1 MGVYELEF
9 DLKCLHTY
17 FDDHLEG
24 RYIKVYEG
32 GIYAGHKLYNY
43 NMNEFRTIAF
53 GLKHPDGLGLS
64 DLKKVTAR
72 LYVNKYIGAG
82 NAYAGVVRGNGF
94 QGETN
99 KERWNTIINNGSAI
113 ILSSQE
119 GNAIE
124 EIEIT
129 DTETLER
136 LFDPLLGFGIHGKY
150 LTEEPKSSNYVEF
163 TNLKFIA
170 EYKDKY
176 SDPSIDLRKDL
187 MENGGFYPEDRA
199 MDYYQYVDK
208 EFRISWDY
216 SQEAGAA
223 VKETRIHVKTI
234 GTNDGT
240 PTQEWDINEYT
251 YNGNTGTV
259 IIPDYVWKRLPC
271 GGWVEITVISEMGK
285 SASLQLWFDV
295 PFYEVEIIQPV
306 KDSIIKYDVGN
317 LLQWV
322 KKDISGFVAFPAVSG
337 YRILISTNNGATFD
351 PIVEITGDI
360 QEYLFRE
367 ETLPVG
373 VVSVRVVALY
383 DNNTV
388 AQNLQ
393 FGESRYI
400 VGADATTSTVTCDG
414 KPIPT
419 VAWESVAQ
427 TACQV
432 KFGDYD
438 SGAVYSADKYHKIPY
453 IFSDGVYDVT
463 VRTQISTGEWS
474 EWSEPVY
481 VQITNVPPG
490 LGITATAEPAGH
502 RVKVVW
508 TKNSG
513 YVDYIVYRNDVPIH
527 ITDGGISTDGGYMD
541 SMANGVS
548 VYMVRGI
555 TADGYYDQSAEIT
568 VNAAV
573 STDILFAL
581 GSDEIL
587 PLKYTPVFPRTYNY
601 AAEMAVTYRYFA
613 GRSKPVAITSGQISR
628 TLPLSYIDKGRT
640 LARKLLSYVGKTVV
654 FKDSGGDMIVG
665 VLNMANAS
673 MGHVSTTSFQI
684 TEVDYNERVA
694 YLPGE

>member
-1 MGVYELEF
+1 MSTVERQYLFINILEEQKKSGV
-9 DLKCLHTY
+9 TY
-17 FDDHLEG
+17 KKYDVTGDA
-24 RYIKVYEG
+24 YIYYLYSTSSANGWISTLNMRGYCYYGDYGLIEKNCHKVTITLNVKKMHG
-32 GIYAGHKLYNY
+32 SGKLYVY
-43 NMNEFRTIAF
+43 LLEQELGTDAKIAF
-53 GLKHPDGLGLS
+53 SQLVQGTKITSLR
-64 DLKKVTAR
+64 VTETETEYKIE
-72 LYVNKYIGAG
+72 L
-82 NAYAGVVRGNGF
+82 
-94 QGETN
+94 TN
-99 KERWNTIINNGSAI
+99 KTQIENFIRYGMSFDAVQDSGSTEYEVYIEKA
-113 ILSSQE
+113 
-119 GNAIE
+119 NAV
-124 EIEIT
+124 
-129 DTETLER
+129 
-136 LFDPLLGFGIHGKY
+136 FD
-150 LTEEPKSSNYVEF
+150 YVEQEKAPEI
-163 TNLKFIA
+163 NI
-170 EYKDKY
+170 
-176 SDPSIDLRKDL
+176 RKDL
-187 MENGGFYPEDRA
+187 MTNGGFYPEDRA

-208 EFRISWDY
+208 PFVLAWEYF
-216 SQEAGAA
+216 QEASVPVG
-223 VKETRIHVKTI
+223 ETTIKIHTYA
-234 GTNDGT
+234 TNDGI
-240 PTQEWDINEYT
+240 PAQDWDVTGFTYTGNVGTCTIPEY
-251 YNGNTGTV
+251 
-259 IIPDYVWKRLPC
+259 IWKRLPC
-271 GGWVEITVISEMGK
+271 GGRIEITVTSNNNK
-285 SASLQLWFDV
+285 SNFEILAFDV
-295 PFYEVEIIQPV
+295 PFHKVVITKPEKDSTIKYEVDNLIQWE
-306 KDSIIKYDVGN
+306 K
-317 LLQWV
+317 Q
-322 KKDISGFVAFPAVSG
+322 DISGFIAFPAVSG
-337 YRILISTNNGATFD
+337 YRILISTNNGATYE
-351 PIVEITGDI
+351 PIVEIEGDI

-367 ETLPVG
+367 KTLPVG

-388 AQNLQ
+388 AQNLE

-400 VGADATTSTVTCDG
+400 VGADAETSTVTCDG

-427 TACQV
+427 TAYQV

-463 VRTQISTGEWS
+463 VRTQNSTGEWS
-474 EWSEPVY
+474 KWTGPIY
-481 VQITNVPPG
+481 VQITNAPPG

-513 YVDYIVYRNDVPIH
+513 YVDYIVYRNGVPIH

-573 STDILFAL
+573 QTDILFVL

-587 PLKYTPVFPRTYNY
+587 PLKYTPVFSRTYNY

-665 VLNMANAS
+665 VLNMANAG

>member
-1 MGVYELEF
+1 MTTNPKQMVLRTVYKQYILDNGTINYHKFDDGYSSYVYLSYRNTNSLHTSTEQRVRLYIEDTTELLSYGCHKAKIKLNITRTKGLGGKIKFYISETEKSTDAKTMFDLMAGGDLKHEITPTSTTETYEF
-9 DLKCLHTY
+9 DIVGESNVYKLIKYGINCNAEKTIDEDIIEIKITDVY
-17 FDDHLEG
+17 VECEYYEIKFRDDLM
-24 RYIKVYEG
+24 ING
-32 GIYAGHKLYNY
+32 GWY
-43 NMNEFRTIAF
+43 
-53 GLKHPDGLGLS
+53 P
-64 DLKKVTAR
+64 
-72 LYVNKYIGAG
+72 
-82 NAYAGVVRGNGF
+82 
-94 QGETN
+94 
-99 KERWNTIINNGSAI
+99 
-113 ILSSQE
+113 E
-119 GNAIE
+119 GN
-124 EIEIT
+124 
-129 DTETLER
+129 
-136 LFDPLLGFGIHGKY
+136 
-150 LTEEPKSSNYVEF
+150 V
-163 TNLKFIA
+163 
-170 EYKDKY
+170 
-176 SDPSIDLRKDL
+176 
-187 MENGGFYPEDRA
+187 

-208 EFRISWDY
+208 DFLLAWEYNNNVVNGIIKT
-216 SQEAGAA
+216 EI
-223 VKETRIHVKTI
+223 KIHTYA
-234 GTNDGT
+234 TNDGT
-240 PTQEWDINEYT
+240 PALEWILESDEYS
-251 YNGNTGTV
+251 GTV
-259 IIPDYVWKRLPC
+259 GQTILPIETWKRLPC
-271 GGWVEITVISEMGK
+271 GGWVEVVITTQTRSYTSELL
-285 SASLQLWFDV
+285 SFDV
-295 PFYEVEIIQPV
+295 PFHKVEILEPQNNTTIKYEV
-306 KDSIIKYDVGN
+306 DN
-317 LLQWV
+317 LMQWV
-322 KKDISGFVAFPAVSG
+322 KKDISGFVAFPSVSG

-393 FGESRYI
+393 FGESKYI
-400 VGADATTSTVTCDG
+400 VGADAETSTVSCDG

-427 TACQV
+427 TAYQV
-432 KFGDYD
+432 KFGEYD

-453 IFSDGVYDVT
+453 IFNDGVYDVT

-474 EWSEPVY
+474 EWSETVY
-481 VQITNVPPG
+481 VRITNVPPA
-490 LGITATAEPAGH
+490 LGITATAEPAGY

-513 YVDYIVYRNDVPIH
+513 YVDYIVYRNGVPIH
-527 ITDGGISTDGGYMD
+527 VTDGGISTDGGYMD
-541 SMANGVS
+541 SMANGMS

-573 STDILFAL
+573 QTDILFAL

-601 AAEMAVTYRYFA
+601 TAEMAVTYRYFA

-640 LARKLLSYVGKTVV
+640 LARKLLYYVGKTVV

-665 VLNMANAS
+665 VLNMANAG

-684 TEVDYNERVA
+684 TEVDHNERVA
-694 YLPGE
+694 YLPGK